1 LVFDRIQRR
10 THDSAAYR
18 VFALIGIAVGVVVY
32 GAAFFINAPI
42 KVCMDQVTP
51 GAAESGLWVATAASF
66 SKTWVG
72 IVASRCEMTF
82 TPGVHVDDLVVEWG
96 PSFVAIAG
104 LIVAVFS
111 LWIWL
116 RVRRGR

>member
-1 LVFDRIQRR
+1 M
-10 THDSAAYR
+10 
-18 VFALIGIAVGVVVY
+18 FALVGIAVGVVVY
-32 GAAFFINAPI
+32 GAAFFINASI
-42 KVCMDQVTP
+42 EVCMDRVIP
-51 GAAESGLWVATAASF
+51 GAAESGLREATAASF

-82 TPGVHVDDLVVEWG
+82 APGVHVDDLVVEWG
-96 PSFVAIAG
+96 PSLLAIAG

-116 RVRRGR
+116 RLRRER